1 MEKNRN
7 KEKSE
12 KVKRKKW
19 TKDRKIKEGEMK
31 NEEKSEGRKERVKER
46 NPDRSE
52 NDKITSML

>member
-1 MEKNRN
+1 
-7 KEKSE
+7 
-12 KVKRKKW
+12 
-19 TKDRKIKEGEMK
+19 MK